1 VLYLVYAIHVIVCLF
16 LILVVLLQQGKGAD
30 LSVFGGGSTQTAFGA
45 VGATSLL
52 HKLTVGSF
60 ILFILTTMT
69 IAVTQTNRRGESTVL
84 SDSAAVQEQAAEQK
98 AAQEE
103 AAAETPATETPAESQ
118 AADAVET
125 ETAPAQLEAVET
137 PSGES
142 GSKAATGEGSGD
154 EGSGDEGSGDEG
166 SGGTDSGTTP

>member
-69 IAVTQTNRRGESTVL
+69 IAVTQTNRRADSTVL
-84 SDSAAVQEQAAEQK
+84 SDSSAVQEQAAEQQ
-98 AAQEE
+98 AAQEK
-103 AAAETPATETPAESQ
+103 AAAETSATETPAAPEAGGAEAE
-118 AADAVET
+118 AAAGTD
-125 ETAPAQLEAVET
+125 TAPAQLEAVET
-137 PSGES
+137 PAGES
-142 GSKAATGEGSGD
+142 GSEAATDEGSDGGSGD
-154 EGSGDEGSGDEG
+154 EGSGE
-166 SGGTDSGTTP
+166 TDSGKTP